1 MQKAIL
7 AAATAAILIAG
18 LPTLTL
24 AQAAPP
30 PSSHTT
36 ISGHNITDQLDQ
48 LSARIERY
56 RARGQLSPAE
66 ADAARRAINALE
78 GQAGANREDNG
89 GQFTDAE
96 RFAMQSKIDD
106 LNRDI
111 RRERAAHGGTPA
123 P

>member
-1 MQKAIL
+1 MQRAIMTAL
-7 AAATAAILIAG
+7 AAASLVAG

-30 PSSHTT
+30 PSVHSP

-78 GQAGANREDNG
+78 GQAGANREANG
-89 GQFTDAE
+89 GQFSDAE

-106 LNRDI
+106 LNREL
-111 RRERAAHGGTPA
+111 RRERAANGGAPTP
-123 P
+123 